1 MRQHLQVDA
10 GLVHFLQAQF
20 AQIVE
25 TLQGCRRRDRVQT
38 GGIPLHPGS

>member
-25 TLQGCRRRDRVQT
+25 TLYGCRRGDRAR
-38 GGIPLHPGS
+38 PLACRFTSES